1 MEKAG
6 IWFSWNFGM
15 VTEGNFGNEKRVVRR
30 KGFPKPVT
38 VFFLENE
45 GIGIKKFWWN
55 LKFAK
60 IEFTHFKIKN
70 VIL

>member
-1 MEKAG
+1 
-6 IWFSWNFGM
+6 M

-45 GIGIKKFWWN
+45 GIGIKKI
-55 LKFAK
+55 LM
-60 IEFTHFKIKN
+60 EFKICLN
-70 VIL
+70 